1 MYQSVP
7 AMLDYV
13 SCDLLFKWSQTF
25 VDKRVQTTPD
35 EIEEIIIQIE
45 EHNETEVQSVILIP
59 SKYLMNNKYI
69 ELIIVIYCLLRFV

>member
-1 MYQSVP
+1 MRP
-7 AMLDYV
+7 
-13 SCDLLFKWSQTF
+13 LFKWSQTF
-25 VDKRVQTTPD
+25 VDKTTMLTTVQTTPD

-45 EHNETEVQSVILIP
+45 EHNQTEVQSVILIP